1 VLPPSDVA
9 AVTASLMHISASLV
23 IVSQNGTNMELDK
36 AHCNVCVS
44 LATKSHED
52 DSFEEFDAVT
62 LAPQLLGGSFA
73 IDGSGLRACSHVRM
87 RVTIDALCPGEA
99 AGSDADVFAV
109 IRDVQ
114 FAPHGISAP
123 PLGQQQGSVPLSNVL
138 SRVLNDLDG
147 DEAQLLS
154 NVVFTRQTNAS
165 AWNKHRIVWNGLI
178 DRFPAIIVLAR
189 NEDDV
194 CRTVTIARELSL
206 ELTVKG
212 GGHNVA
218 GSAVA
223 DGALLLDL
231 SLLNSISVDIEQ
243 SPPRISVGG
252 GCTWAAVDAALYPH
266 GMAVPAG
273 TRHVGTLLRIP
284 LLCSSASPHSPTHAP
299 QASSAT
305 LAWAA

>member
-1 VLPPSDVA
+1 MLPPSDVV
-9 AVTASLMHISASLV
+9 AVAASLMHISASLM

-36 AHCNVCVS
+36 AHGNVCVS

-73 IDGSGLRACSHVRM
+73 IDGPGLRACSHVRM
-87 RVTIDALCPGEA
+87 RVTVDALCPGQA
-99 AGSDADVFAV
+99 AGGDADVFAV

-114 FAPHGISAP
+114 FVPHGISAP
-123 PLGQQQGSVPLSNVL
+123 PLGQQQGSIPLSNAL
-138 SRVLNDLDG
+138 PRLLNDLDG

-154 NVVFTRQTNAS
+154 KVVFTRLTNAS

-223 DGALLLDL
+223 DGALLIDL
-231 SLLNSISVDIEQ
+231 SLFNSISVDIEQ

-252 GCTWAAVDAALYPH
+252 GCTWAAVDAALYHH

-273 TRHVGTLLRIP
+273 ARHFGSLLHIP
-284 LLCSSASPHSPTHAP
+284 LLRPSASPHSLIFAF
-299 QASSAT
+299 
-305 LAWAA
+305 